1 MAGVPRQEAR
11 SSAAQAV
18 VGRATR
24 VEIDLGALRHNL
36 AVARAAAPRSKI
48 MAAIK
53 ANGYGHGLERVA
65 KTLHD
70 ADAFG
75 VACINEALA
84 LRMAG
89 IEAPITL
96 LEGFFHTDEIPLLQ
110 GYQLEAVLNNA
121 SQVEALER
129 SRFSG
134 TVRVWVKVDT
144 GMHRLGFAPE
154 ATRGIWRRLNALKG
168 VEVVGFMTHLACADD
183 RTHPATPRQL
193 TLFEETTR
201 GLPGERAI
209 ANSAGVLGWPESHV
223 DWVRP
228 GVMLYGISPLL
239 KGRGS
244 EAKLRPA
251 MTLHSELI
259 AVNHIPKGG
268 AVGYGATWRAPEAL
282 PVGVIAIGYG
292 DGYPRHAPSG
302 TPVLLNGKPVPLIGR
317 VSMDMITVDLRGQPH
332 ARAGDPTVLWGK
344 GLPAEII
351 AERAGTIAYELLCGV
366 TQRVRCME
374 VDA

>member
-1 MAGVPRQEAR
+1 M
-11 SSAAQAV
+11 
-18 VGRATR
+18 GRATR
-24 VEIDLGALRHNL
+24 VTIDLGALRHNL
-36 AVARAAAPRSKI
+36 SVARVIAPRAKI

-65 KTLHD
+65 TALQG
-70 ADAFG
+70 ADALG

-96 LEGFFHTDEIPLLQ
+96 LEGFFQANEIPLLQ
-110 GYQLEAVLNNA
+110 AYHFEAVVHEA

-129 SRFSG
+129 SHYG
-134 TVRVWVKVDT
+134 PVRVWIKVDT
-144 GMHRLGFAPE
+144 GMHRLGFAPG
-154 ATRGIWRRLNALKG
+154 ATRGIWRRLNALEG

-183 RTHPATPRQL
+183 QTDPATPRQL
-193 TLFEETTR
+193 ALFEETVQ

-223 DWVRP
+223 EWIRP
-228 GVMLYGISPLL
+228 GVMLYGISPFLE
-239 KGRGS
+239 GRGP
-244 EAKLRPA
+244 EAKLRPV

-268 AVGYGATWRAPEAL
+268 AVGYGGTWRAPETL
-282 PVGVIAIGYG
+282 PVGVVAVGYG
-292 DGYPRHAPSG
+292 DGYPRHAPAG

-332 ARAGDPTVLWGK
+332 ARAGDPVVLWGE
-344 GLPAEII
+344 GLPAELI

-366 TQRVRCME
+366 TQRVRCEE
-374 VDA
+374 VTSD